1 MKQIVDKFWGSGSE
15 RTGAFIVSLSVER
28 GRFPS
33 SPRGRLH
40 KQRDARWMPVP
51 LLGLGAAGA
60 AVGGAVHAVG
70 SGAADIA
77 TKSGQAAAAEA
88 ASARGCFDALLAQGA
103 RWEARPPRPSTGPR
117 ARPPQGCGARTAR
130 RPGTEFRRVQPCH
143 LSPAGA
149 AIRAGRLPSEAR
161 GPAPQAFSL
170 IGERIGSA
178 VGISMVAVRQS
189 QPKSQ
194 GAGHFRDLAPPGTP
208 HPVRCV
214 YGSCNGRAGDTSRAV
229 EVQSWAWGE

>member
-1 MKQIVDKFWGSGSE
+1 MTKCESFGRSE
-15 RTGAFIVSLSVER
+15 RTGASSPCPWTLLSEFLSV
-28 GRFPS
+28 FS
-33 SPRGRLH
+33 HKRLH

-117 ARPPQGCGARTAR
+117 ARPPQGCGARTVR
-130 RPGTEFRRVQPCH
+130 RPGTEFRRVQPCRV
-143 LSPAGA
+143 SPAGA
-149 AIRAGRLPSEAR
+149 AKRSRPPPKRSRRPRTAGVLAYWRAHR
-161 GPAPQAFSL
+161 
-170 IGERIGSA
+170 
-178 VGISMVAVRQS
+178 
-189 QPKSQ
+189 
-194 GAGHFRDLAPPGTP
+194 
-208 HPVRCV
+208 
-214 YGSCNGRAGDTSRAV
+214 
-229 EVQSWAWGE
+229 